1 MKKIFLS
8 ICILLSVHAVAKAQL
23 SITPHIGTAFPV
35 GTFNSFTG
43 TGLGFGLEAT
53 YALNDNLRVGV
64 AVDRYQF
71 DAQIPGLN
79 LDVLGIKLLGNTKF
93 NVTPITGTVQYILP
107 GEVLRPY
114 IGLEAGVYNFS
125 INKLSGI
132 NRSYYGLAPTVGVLY
147 PINDRLDFF
156 ANTKFQTV
164 FVDENISIGDFSMKQ
179 NIYFI
184 PVNVGVSFNFDQ

>member
-1 MKKIFLS
+1 MKKLFLS
-8 ICILLSVHAVAKAQL
+8 ICILLGIHAVSKAQL
-23 SITPHIGTAFPV
+23 SITPHVAPAFPV
-35 GTFNSFTG
+35 GTFNSFAG

-53 YALNDNLRVGV
+53 YALNNNLRVGA
-64 AVDRYQF
+64 AVDWYQF

-125 INKLSGI
+125 INKLGGI
-132 NRSYYGLAPTVGVLY
+132 NRTYYGLAPTAGVLY
-147 PINDRLDFF
+147 PVNDRLDFF

-164 FVDENISIGDFSMKQ
+164 FVNENISIGDFSMQ
-179 NIYFI
+179 QSIHFM
-184 PVNVGVSFNFDQ
+184 PVNVGVSFKFNQ